1 MQPPATLQIP
11 LQTPLQTTQQ
21 TTQQTLQQTLQTT
34 PQQPNSD
41 DQDPAECFNKRRL
54 RVHHLTRVL
63 FAHSLVVLVVGL
75 VCATLTENVAVSGY
89 YSGVILT
96 FGAFLGLVGMH
107 LQENRRH
114 MLIAAIIF
122 ISLGVIAAFFCAI
135 FDGVIAGEWID
146 IQPLLD
152 GSCDFYSSTL
162 GYGYDT
168 YYTQIQCPSQQGTGC
183 KLKVRHNSCY
193 CCYKCDSYL
202 DQYHIFEGVNSCWDV
217 VHLHR
222 LLWTSVCLNILAVSL
237 GVITAALLGAYKD
250 LPKPSLHVAPSPA
263 PLPHFL
269 YNPTQHMMTY
279 PMQPYLTQPVMHTPQ
294 YHPEGQHHAS
304 DQSRVPHPP
313 TQPNQEEGGHP
324 DLYTLTPDAP
334 VLYAAAYTPFVKP
347 PPYAY

>member
-54 RVHHLTRVL
+54 RVHQLTGVL
-63 FAHSLVVLVVGL
+63 FALSLVVLVVGL

-168 YYTQIQCPSQQGTGC
+168 YYTQIQCPSQQETGC

-237 GVITAALLGAYKD
+237 GIITAALLGAYKD
-250 LPKPSLHVAPSPA
+250 LPKPSLHVTPPPA

-304 DQSRVPHPP
+304 DQPRVPHPP